1 MRVLILGDI
10 YGTAGRAL
18 VKATLPTL
26 KLRLE
31 PDWVI
36 ANGENATGG
45 AGLSAK
51 HRDDMFKAGVD
62 LLTSG
67 NHIFARSDWTQVLTG
82 SERVLR
88 PHNLGGDEA
97 PGKGWG
103 LLQADGKPSLGVINL
118 AGRVFMEQGDCPF
131 RWAERL
137 IERFPAKTP
146 IVVDF
151 HAEATSEKIAL
162 AQFLDGRVSAV
173 LGTHTHVA
181 TADERILPK
190 GTAAQTDLGMTGP
203 RHGIIGV
210 TAETVLQRFVQGYS
224 DRFTCAEGEAE
235 MTGALIEIASDGRAT
250 AITRIREGVSL

>member
-1 MRVLILGDI
+1 MRVLMLGDI

-18 VKATLPTL
+18 VKAKLSGL
-26 KLRLE
+26 KQSLN

-51 HRDDMFKAGVD
+51 HRDELFKAGID

-67 NHIFARSDWTQVLTG
+67 NHIFARADWTQVIT
-82 SERVLR
+82 SSDRVLR
-88 PHNLGGDEA
+88 PHNLGGDDA

-118 AGRVFMEQGDCPF
+118 AGRVFMEPGDCPF
-131 RWAERL
+131 RSAERL

-162 AQFLDGRVSAV
+162 ALFLDGRVSAV

-181 TADERILPK
+181 TADERILPG

-210 TAETVLQRFVQGYS
+210 TAETVLQRFVRGYS
-224 DRFTCAEGEAE
+224 DRFTCAEGEAD
-235 MTGALIEIASDGRAT
+235 MNGALFEIDADGRAT
-250 AITRIREGVSL
+250 SISRVKA